1 MPAYYQHEETRGL
14 RVKVQHDPEFAAA
27 VKTRAGSMLCLL
39 CDLVNLELGTEPH
52 AGTPQQ
58 QSLGERAR
66 ELFISLGVGSAVGD
80 EEPAE
85 APKQYVEQ
93 P

>member
-1 MPAYYQHEETRGL
+1 MPARYSHPESAGL
-14 RVKVQHDPEFAAA
+14 RTLMQHDPDFAAA

-58 QSLGERAR
+58 QSLRERAR